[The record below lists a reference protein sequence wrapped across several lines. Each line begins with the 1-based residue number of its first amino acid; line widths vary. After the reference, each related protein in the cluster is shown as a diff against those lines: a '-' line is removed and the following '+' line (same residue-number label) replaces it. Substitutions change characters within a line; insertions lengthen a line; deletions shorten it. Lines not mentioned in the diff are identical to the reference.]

1 MTPALLAD
9 LLARRAAKAPTVVA
23 TRLTDGMQSLMP
35 SAEADPELARA
46 SDMALRGGR
55 SVRTDIDGVAYF
67 LDLHLP
73 PPRLLLVGGVHIA
86 QSLAPMAASFG
97 IEPTVI
103 DPRQGFAN
111 GDRFPGIALC
121 HDWPDDA
128 MSMLS
133 PDSTTAVVVLSHDPK
148 LDDPGLV
155 SALRSEAF
163 YIGALGAG
171 RSHAA
176 RLERLRAAGIDEQ
189 GLARVRGPVGL
200 AIGAVTTGEIAL
212 SILAEIVAVRRS
224 GRAALR

>member
-35 SAEADPELARA
+35 SAEADPALARA
-46 SDMALRGGR
+46 SDKALRGGR
-55 SVRTDIDGVAYF
+55 SVKIDIDGVAYF

-103 DPRQGFAN
+103 DPRHGFAN

-128 MSMLS
+128 VSTLA

-163 YIGALGAG
+163 YIGALGSG

-212 SILAEIVAVRRS
+212 SILGEIVAVRRS